1 MDGGSEGRGDG
12 VKAVGHLGGETSDFV
27 EELSL
32 FMFSTII
39 WKAVI
44 WTWALMLI
52 GACVLP
58 GQRLM
63 DRKPRSQTQL
73 LQEINTKGLE
83 KKC

>member
-44 WTWALMLI
+44 WT
-52 GACVLP
+52 
-58 GQRLM
+58 
-63 DRKPRSQTQL
+63 
-73 LQEINTKGLE
+73 
-83 KKC
+83 